1 MRKNLKLNWPKSG
14 THQFLLFLCS
24 LCYLLSVTLQTF
36 KWSGNRRTVCTTQR
50 AHALLPKMYSYP
62 SDDCSDLYTSPTFAA
77 VVVIESIVSLTLC
90 LTFHFPFPE
99 VITSSAC
106 SNTFSFSQ
114 VETRL
119 VVLYFQ
125 LLVMQIFKHY
135 LNVK

>member
-1 MRKNLKLNWPKSG
+1 MRKKPETKLAQIWNIL
-14 THQFLLFLCS
+14 FLLLLCS

-36 KWSGNRRTVCTTQR
+36 KWTGNRRTVCTTQR

-119 VVLYFQ
+119 VVLYF
-125 LLVMQIFKHY
+125 
-135 LNVK
+135 

>member
-1 MRKNLKLNWPKSG
+1 MRKKPETKLAQIWN
-14 THQFLLFLCS
+14 TLFLLLLCS

-36 KWSGNRRTVCTTQR
+36 IWIGNRRTVSTTQR

-119 VVLYFQ
+119 VVLYFW
-125 LLVMQIFKHY
+125 LLVIQIFKRY

>member
-1 MRKNLKLNWPKSG
+1 MVLSGKLSAKKELMRKKPETKLAQIWN
-14 THQFLLFLCS
+14 TLFLLLLCS
-24 LCYLLSVTLQTF
+24 LCFLLSVTLQTF

-119 VVLYFQ
+119 VVLYF
-125 LLVMQIFKHY
+125 
-135 LNVK
+135 